1 MNDVDE
7 AIAMITAGTTIL
19 QDENETANAIK
30 VLSMRLR
37 GTSAKELEDA
47 GEDTDGL
54 LENASKLQSTIKKL
68 TAVGG
73 KEGVSIVNTDTGAY
87 KSTYEILLEISEVW
101 DEITDANKA
110 ALLESIAGKVRANAA
125 AAILSNGD
133 LLKEAYVASTESAGA
148 TAEAM
153 EVTMNS
159 IESHISMFQ
168 QATQTMW
175 QNEMSSDFIK
185 GFVDL
190 GTAIMKVVDNV
201 GLLSTAFIGIAGY
214 LSATGQ
220 GRHIKQRVLIKYA

>member
-1 MNDVDE
+1 
-7 AIAMITAGTTIL
+7 
-19 QDENETANAIK
+19 
-30 VLSMRLR
+30 
-37 GTSAKELEDA
+37 
-47 GEDTDGL
+47 
-54 LENASKLQSTIKKL
+54 
-68 TAVGG
+68 
-73 KEGVSIVNTDTGAY
+73 
-87 KSTYEILLEISEVW
+87 
-101 DEITDANKA
+101 
-110 ALLESIAGKVRANAA
+110 
-125 AAILSNGD
+125 
-133 LLKEAYVASTESAGA
+133 
-148 TAEAM
+148 M